1 MIPDFQD
8 DGNLPPGIHRAT
20 WAEVEQLFGF
30 DAHRKRL
37 LHGFRAMVTVLAA
50 AGCKRVFLD
59 GSFAGAKAIP
69 SDFDAL
75 WDMQDVD
82 LPRLYASEPLFWSLG
97 AGRAAQKAKYLG
109 EMFPAD
115 FIESSSGKTFLE
127 FFQIDKQTGSPKGIV
142 EIDLG
147 TL

>member
-1 MIPDFQD
+1 MIPAFQD
-8 DGNLPPGIHRAT
+8 DGNLPPGIHKAS
-20 WAEVEQLFGF
+20 WAEVEERFGT

-37 LHGFRAMVTVLAA
+37 LQGFRAMVMKLAA
-50 AGCKRVFLD
+50 SGCKRVFLD
-59 GSFAGAKAIP
+59 GSFAGSKAIP

-75 WDMQDVD
+75 WDMLGVD
-82 LPRLYASEPLFWSLG
+82 LNKLRITEPLFWSLTNR
-97 AGRAAQKAKYLG
+97 RAAQKAKYLG

-115 FIESSSGKTFLE
+115 FIEGSSGKTFLE
-127 FFQIDKQTGSPKGIV
+127 FFQVDKQTGLAKGIV

>member
-1 MIPDFQD
+1 MIPEFQD
-8 DGNLPPGIHRAT
+8 DGNLPPGIHKAS
-20 WAEVEQLFGF
+20 WAEVEQRFGT

-37 LHGFRAMVTVLAA
+37 LQGFRAMAMKLAA
-50 AGCKRVFLD
+50 CGCKRVFLD
-59 GSFAGAKAIP
+59 GSFVGNKAIP

-75 WDMQDVD
+75 WDMLGVD
-82 LPRLYASEPLFWSLG
+82 LHKLLIIEPLFWALTNR
-97 AGRAAQKAKYLG
+97 RAAQKAKYLG

-115 FIESSSGKTFLE
+115 FIEGSSGKTFLE
-127 FFQIDKQTGSPKGIV
+127 FFQVDKQTGIAKGIV

>member
-1 MIPDFQD
+1 MIPELQE
-8 DGNLPPGIHRAT
+8 DGNLPPGIHKAT
-20 WAEVEQLFGF
+20 WAEVEQRFGT

-37 LHGFRAMVTVLAA
+37 LAGFNAMLKKLAA

-59 GSFAGAKAIP
+59 GSFVGRKVIP

-75 WDMQDVD
+75 WDMLGVD
-82 LPRLYASEPLFWSLG
+82 LHKLFITEPLFWELANS
-97 AGRAAQKAKYLG
+97 RAAQKAKYLG

-115 FIESSSGKTFLE
+115 FTEGSSGRTFLE
-127 FFQIDKQTGSPKGIV
+127 FFQVDKQTGLAKGIV